1 MSKKQIALVISG
13 AVVVAGAA
21 YLLLRSRP
29 KKQIPKTLPVPVQA
43 PVVKT
48 QAPLQENVEDLE
60 FKAAAGDN
68 GAACRLALLLLKS
81 GGSSDVPQDVARALQ
96 LLHDA
101 AENGAVEAMMCAP
114 PATAIIFLG
123 VDFCCD

>member
-29 KKQIPKTLPVPVQA
+29 KKQIPKTLPVPVQ
-43 PVVKT
+43 V
-48 QAPLQENVEDLE
+48 QESVEELE
-60 FKAAAGDN
+60 LKVAAGDN
-68 GAACRLALLLLKS
+68 GAACRLAILLLQS
-81 GGSSDVPQDVARALQ
+81 GASSNVPQDVARALQ

-101 AENGAVEAMMCAP
+101 AESGAVEAMMCAP
-114 PATAIIFLG
+114 PAVLIIGCWCPFLL
-123 VDFCCD
+123 